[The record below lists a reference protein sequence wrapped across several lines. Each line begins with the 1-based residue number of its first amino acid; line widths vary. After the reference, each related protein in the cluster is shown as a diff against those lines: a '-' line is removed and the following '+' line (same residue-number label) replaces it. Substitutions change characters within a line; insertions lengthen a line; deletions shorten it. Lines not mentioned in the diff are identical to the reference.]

1 MLPHLGL
8 LGGGGPRLCTLMAP
22 LELILGEFR
31 GERRGEE
38 GSGEG
43 SDPTGCS

>member
-8 LGGGGPRLCTLMAP
+8 LGGGGPLLCTLMAP

-31 GERRGEE
+31 GERRGE

-43 SDPTGCS
+43 TDPTGGS